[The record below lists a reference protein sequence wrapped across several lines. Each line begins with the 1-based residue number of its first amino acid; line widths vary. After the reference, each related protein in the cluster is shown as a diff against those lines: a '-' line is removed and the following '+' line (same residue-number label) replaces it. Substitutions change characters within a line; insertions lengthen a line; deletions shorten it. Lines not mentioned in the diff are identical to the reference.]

1 MDAAISVPALEVY
14 PGAPSAERAQW
25 KHKLSFQFI
34 VSVSRRSLMSLAAG
48 MITDRTVNKYNALFL
63 LIKMHLLSLLQR
75 ARTFKTD
82 HQLMLVC

>member
-1 MDAAISVPALEVY
+1 
-14 PGAPSAERAQW
+14 
-25 KHKLSFQFI
+25 
-34 VSVSRRSLMSLAAG
+34 MSLAAG

-82 HQLMLVC
+82 HQLMLIC